1 VRFAKPRHPS
11 CGGRCGQHDDRA
23 HQDRFGL
30 DPERLAAD
38 SGYASAEIPFW
49 LVHEHGIEPHIPASM
64 SSGARTGPSNGTT
77 PATARLN
84 VDRRRELGDLKM
96 IMSVVKSLAHMALG
110 TLLIAIGPAS
120 MSVSDAQDL
129 ASAHGDMPIK
139 QLKDVYLDCE
149 REAAA
154 SALGTDDVMYCSM
167 AYEELKR
174 REFHGNFE
182 RIRVRTEAQGRVE
195 STKAF

>member
-1 VRFAKPRHPS
+1 
-11 CGGRCGQHDDRA
+11 
-23 HQDRFGL
+23 
-30 DPERLAAD
+30 LAAD

-139 QLKDVYLDCE
+139 QLKDVYLDCDSIDPYNV
-149 REAAA
+149 RRHRLRPKVLCFLP
-154 SALGTDDVMYCSM
+154 ALYDPRC
-167 AYEELKR
+167 
-174 REFHGNFE
+174 
-182 RIRVRTEAQGRVE
+182 Q
-195 STKAF
+195 